1 MNCIGNCYEIAF
13 TVIDNADI
21 LQKID
26 GARLKIS
33 ICVRKDSSSS
43 WTPLGVELVKGGL
56 SFLTPISRKSVASG
70 FIDAEQFAKDNKV
83 SLYGITTGE
92 FVHDKLLP
100 FKLKTEDLPKTFT
113 SESEE
118 MHVTSEKSNVHQSM
132 VFVAESTI
140 NGAGQGRVFPK
151 SKTPFSAGMAKIL
164 PETRLL
170 PTRTTLWK

>member
-1 MNCIGNCYEIAF
+1 M
-13 TVIDNADI
+13 
-21 LQKID
+21 
-26 GARLKIS
+26 
-33 ICVRKDSSSS
+33 
-43 WTPLGVELVKGGL
+43 
-56 SFLTPISRKSVASG
+56 ASG

-83 SLYGITTGE
+83 GLYGIATGE

-118 MHVTSEKSNVHQSM
+118 MHVTSEKSNVHQSI

-164 PETRLL
+164 PKTRL